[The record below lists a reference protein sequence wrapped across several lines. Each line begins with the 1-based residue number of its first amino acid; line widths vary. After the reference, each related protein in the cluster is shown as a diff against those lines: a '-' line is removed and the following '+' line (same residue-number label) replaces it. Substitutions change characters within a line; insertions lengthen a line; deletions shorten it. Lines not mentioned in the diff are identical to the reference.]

1 MKNSINKYFAKNGQK
16 TFIKGII
23 YLSCLLVFHYFNT
36 LENVYGEDKVP
47 EYSRHA
53 APYFLLVKD
62 SAGNNGYN
70 DYIKEDDIII
80 TTEEL
85 DKVPDVKVSKK
96 PVTPDNKK
104 EVKKKKD
111 EGKKS
116 LHSYKVVSE
125 YLKNGKKYEARNELS
140 DLYFAETDKARRIE
154 IKDKLDELN
163 AELVFSKKPSPD
175 AIIYVVQPGDSL
187 IRIASKFNTNYEFIV
202 RINNKHRTSIRVGE
216 RLKILKGNVTV
227 LVDKS
232 DYTLT
237 LLLDGHFIKQY
248 PVGTGK
254 SDKTPEGKFVIDNKL
269 INPVWYSPDGI
280 YQFGDPKNVLG
291 TRWIGFEDKEGLY
304 GYGIHGTAE
313 PDSIG
318 KEMSNGCIRLTNE
331 DVEDLFD
338 YVKPKMTVVI
348 QK

>member
-1 MKNSINKYFAKNGQK
+1 MKKLIYRIVIIN
-16 TFIKGII
+16 
-23 YLSCLLVFHYFNT
+23 LSCLLMFHYFNRA
-36 LENVYGEDKVP
+36 ENVYGEDKVT
-47 EYSRHA
+47 EYSRHE
-53 APYFLLVKD
+53 APYILQVKD
-62 SAGNNGYN
+62 SAGDSGY
-70 DYIKEDDIII
+70 ISEGDIII

-85 DKVPDVKVSKK
+85 DKVPDVEV
-96 PVTPDNKK
+96 PENTVTPDIKK
-104 EVKKKKD
+104 EVKEEVKKKD
-111 EGKKS
+111 EGEKG
-116 LHSYKVVSE
+116 LHSYKLVSE

-140 DLYFAETDKARRIE
+140 DLYFAETDKARQAE
-154 IKDKLDELN
+154 IKNKLDELN
-163 AELVFSKKPSPD
+163 AELVFSREPSQD
-175 AIIYVVQPGDSL
+175 AFIYVVQPGDSL
-187 IRIASKFNTNYEFIV
+187 IRIASKFNTNYEFIM
-202 RINNKHRTSIRVGE
+202 RINNKYRTSIRVGE
-216 RLKILKGNVTV
+216 RLKILKGEVTV

-254 SDKTPEGKFVIDNKL
+254 SDKTPEGKFIVDNKL

-291 TRWIGFEDKEGLY
+291 TRWIGFEDKKGLY
-304 GYGIHGTAE
+304 GYGIHGTTE

>member
-1 MKNSINKYFAKNGQK
+1 MKNMIYRIVVIN
-16 TFIKGII
+16 
-23 YLSCLLVFHYFNT
+23 LSCLLMFHYFNT
-36 LENVYGEDKVP
+36 AGNVYGEDKVP
-47 EYSRHA
+47 EYSSHTA
-53 APYFLLVKD
+53 SYSYFLAMNTAVN
-62 SAGNNGYN
+62 SGY
-70 DYIKEDDIII
+70 ISEDDIII

-85 DKVPDVKVSKK
+85 DKVPDVEVPEKSVA
-96 PVTPDNKK
+96 PDVKK
-104 EVKKKKD
+104 EVKKEEVKKKD
-111 EGKKS
+111 ERKKGF
-116 LHSYKVVSE
+116 SYKLVSE

-140 DLYFAETDKARRIE
+140 DLYFAETDKARRDE
-154 IKDKLDELN
+154 IKSKHNELN
-163 AELVFSKKPSPD
+163 AELVFSREPSPD
-175 AIIYVVQPGDSL
+175 AFIYVVRPGDSL
-187 IRIASKFNTNYEFIV
+187 IRIASEFNTNYEFIM
-202 RINNKHRTSIRVGE
+202 RINNKHRTNIRVGE

-280 YQFGDPKNVLG
+280 YQYGDPENVLG
-291 TRWIGFEDKEGLY
+291 TRWIGFEDKKGLY
-304 GYGIHGTAE
+304 GYGIHGTTD

-318 KEMSNGCIRLTNE
+318 KEMSNGCIRLRNE
-331 DVEDLFD
+331 EVEDLFD
-338 YVKPKMTVVI
+338 YVRVKMTIVI